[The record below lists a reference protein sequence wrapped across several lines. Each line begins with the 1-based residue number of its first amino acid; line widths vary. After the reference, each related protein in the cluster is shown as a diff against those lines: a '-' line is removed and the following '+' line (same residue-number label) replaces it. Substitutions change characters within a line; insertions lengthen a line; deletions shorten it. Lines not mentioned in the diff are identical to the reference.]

1 MLVDFVSRLTG
12 NALYEQDV
20 SNEFEVQAMPT
31 FILMKRGKEVDKV
44 VGAQRD
50 DLRKKIEK
58 HMF

>member
-44 VGAQRD
+44 VGAQGD